1 MASRDGRGRRG
12 RRAAGDEEHLHG
24 EYEQE
29 GWDEP
34 RLMDFA
40 RKLVRGGAEV
50 VISTQESLRERAAE
64 VKPKEIPK
72 EVVESV
78 AHLTARTKDEL
89 ISLLAREFKS
99 YLEKMDV
106 AGELRSILEN
116 YTLDVNM
123 TVRLRPNDS
132 ADDEDVDDGEGEGE
146 IDEEADGGDTAEDEE
161 EN

>member
-1 MASRDGRGRRG
+1 MASRDGRGRRS
-12 RRAAGDEEHLHG
+12 RRTAGDEEHSYG

-50 VISTQESLRERAAE
+50 VVSTQDALRERAAE

-89 ISLLAREFKS
+89 ISLLAREFKT
-99 YLEKMDV
+99 YLEKMDA

-123 TVRLRPNDS
+123 TVRLRPNERLEDEDT
-132 ADDEDVDDGEGEGE
+132 AGEDADPGDEEDEDEVEVDDEDVEG
-146 IDEEADGGDTAEDEE
+146 
-161 EN
+161 